1 MKLKNIFISGLG
13 VLALTACNDYLD
25 VDAPSKYNLES
36 VYSSSKDVSQALNGV
51 YADILAKNTFGE
63 AYTYS
68 LVLNSDV
75 DFASN
80 STESKQTNTPKR
92 YDLDASSSTANSVW
106 NATYAGIENANNL
119 CYYLEE
125 SPIYTPDNADYS
137 SLRQMMGEAKVI
149 RAMLYYEL
157 LCYWGDVPFTL
168 KPTSYTNNFNPPMT
182 SRDVIAREL
191 IEDLIEIAPDMN
203 FASSNAEG
211 IERISKEACWAMI
224 ARIALQAS
232 GYSLRH
238 NPGDDATYGYMA
250 EPSAADKAYF
260 LDKARTYADSVIT
273 SGTHALT
280 KDYQQVFLDECN
292 FKVEN
297 GDDPIFE
304 IPFAIEST
312 GSIGYRQGPKFASSG
327 GETKYQWGEMGGNQ
341 QVESFYRYSF
351 KEGDTRKDCQSGWFN
366 YTFEGTPTLNA
377 GYSFYNNKWSKLY
390 NTTSAYTKI
399 STSNT
404 GINFPYLR
412 YADVLLMYAEAD
424 LKLTGTINQQAMNCV
439 MQVRE
444 RAFRGSAV
452 PAIAATDSA
461 SFLKEILDERKW
473 EFAGENIRW
482 KDLVRNNK
490 LGETLY
496 WTFMRY
502 YAVAEDAGIGCS
514 WSDVVQDYDGVP
526 YFDKAMLPNRV
537 SYIWIANPQD
547 NKLFANHTLPILYI
561 MNPESSATSLA
572 TKDPVTGMQKSSA
585 TVIKNNPQKWFTD
598 MNLPYTAIIE
608 PNNAAAEKIEW
619 QTDKDFYNKWW
630 DEDGGYP
637 QSAVRY
643 SLYGYIRAGSENTL
657 EYSRVYLITGPN
669 STDRIQITPGQN
681 IPTEFPAVR
690 YLLPIPREAI
700 TRSAGQYKNYYGY

>member
-1 MKLKNIFISGLG
+1 MKLRNIFISGLG
-13 VLALTACNDYLD
+13 VMALTACNDFLD
-25 VDAPSKYNLES
+25 VDAPSKSGISS
-36 VYSSSKDVSQALNGV
+36 VYSSAKDVNQALNGV

-63 AYTYS
+63 AFTYS
-68 LVLNSDV
+68 LILNSDV
-75 DFASN
+75 DFSSN

-92 YDLDASSSTANSVW
+92 YDVDASSSTANSVW
-106 NATYAGIENANNL
+106 NACYSGIENANNL
-119 CYYLEE
+119 CYYLEN
-125 SPIYTPDNADYS
+125 SDIYKPENPDYA
-137 SLRQMMGEAKVI
+137 SLRQMMGEARVM

-168 KPTSYTNNFNPPMT
+168 KPTSYTNNFNPPVT
-182 SRDVIAREL
+182 SRDKIAREL
-191 IEDLIEIAPDMN
+191 IEDLAEIAPDMN
-203 FASSNAEG
+203 FAKENAEG
-211 IERISKEACWAMI
+211 IERISKEACWGLI

-238 NPGDDATYGYMA
+238 APDDATTYGYMG
-250 EPSAADKAYF
+250 EPSAEDKLFF
-260 LDKARTYADSVIT
+260 LEKARTYADSVIA
-273 SGTHALT
+273 SGTHKLE

-292 FKVEN
+292 FIVDN

-327 GETKYQWGEMGGNQ
+327 GETKAQWGETGGNQ

-351 KEGDTRKDCQSGWFN
+351 KANDKRKYCQSGWFS

-390 NTTSAYTKI
+390 NNTNAFTKI
-399 STSNT
+399 SASNT

-424 LKLTGTINQQAMNCV
+424 LKLTGTVNPEAV
-439 MQVRE
+439 KAVKQVRE
-444 RAFRGSAV
+444 RAFRGFAV
-452 PAIAATDSA
+452 PDVVATDSA

-482 KDLVRNNK
+482 KDLVRNNQ
-490 LGETLY
+490 LGETLF

-514 WSDVVQDYDGVP
+514 WSDKVQDHDGIP

-537 SYIWIANPQD
+537 SYIWIKNPAED
-547 NKLFANHTLPILYI
+547 SLFANHTLPIIYI
-561 MNPESSATSLA
+561 INKESSNTSLA
-572 TKDPVTGMQKSSA
+572 TKDPVFGLPISSA
-585 TVIKNNPQKWFTD
+585 TAIKNNPQKWFTD
-598 MNLPYTAIIE
+598 NNLPYEAILE
-608 PNNAAAEKIEW
+608 PNNDAATKLEW
-619 QTDKDFYNKWW
+619 QTDKDFYNKWYN
-630 DEDGGYP
+630 EDGGYP
-637 QSAVRY
+637 QAAVLY
-643 SLYGYIRAGSENTL
+643 SLYGYIRGGSENTL

-669 STDRIQITPGQN
+669 NSDRIQITMGET